1 SKMSEKDKELS
12 EMDVWKEKVQQDI
25 TDLKNNQNQFENE
38 QRSLKSE
45 IESLKTNDK
54 MKDVEI
60 SNIKQRL
67 KITQDDTIWIRRKV
81 TGAYITAA
89 ITAVVA
95 GLIGIAI
102 SKFYGG

>member
-1 SKMSEKDKELS
+1 MSEKDKELS

-54 MKDVEI
+54 MQDVEI
-60 SNIKQRL
+60 SNIKQTL
-67 KITQDDTIWIRRKV
+67 KSIQDDTQWIRRKV
-81 TGAYITAA
+81 TGAFITAA